1 MDSDKGCPFVLSMAH
16 GCPFLNKARGVIM
29 NKTITKTKR
38 LSPMAVKESRTAYL
52 CLIPAFLGLI
62 FITYLP
68 LLGVFGIS
76 FFHWKGI
83 SAPVFNG
90 FQNYIDLFT
99 NDPYFI
105 DSIKVTVY
113 FSMIAVIGSMIY
125 SLIIAMLLNRKIPIR
140 SFWRAVFYVPY
151 ILPATAIYI
160 GWSFLYESNF
170 GFFNSILSSI
180 GIDKVAFLS
189 DSSLVVPSLAIIAVW
204 TSGNLIVIFLA
215 GLQNVPRVYYEAA
228 EIDGAN
234 YWQRFR
240 HVTLPCMT
248 PIIFYNILMS
258 LITNMQVVT
267 PALALT
273 KGGPGNSSMF
283 ITYLMY
289 RYAFQSNQI
298 GYACA
303 ISFVFFILIAI
314 FTTILFATSKSW
326 IFYEGG
332 DDK

>member
-1 MDSDKGCPFVLSMAH
+1 MGKTSIKNKPLSSMA
-16 GCPFLNKARGVIM
+16 F
-29 NKTITKTKR
+29 
-38 LSPMAVKESRTAYL
+38 KESRTAYL

-68 LLGVFGIS
+68 LVGVFGIS

-83 SAPVFNG
+83 AAPVFNG
-90 FQNYIDLFT
+90 LQNYIDLFT
-99 NDPYFI
+99 DDPYFI

-113 FSMIAVIGSMIY
+113 FSVISVVGSMIY
-125 SLIIAMLLNRKIPIR
+125 SLIIAMLLNRKIPAR
-140 SFWRAVFYVPY
+140 GFWRAVFYVPY

-170 GFFNSILSSI
+170 GFFNSILSSM
-180 GIDKVAFLS
+180 GINKVAFLN
-189 DSSLVVPSLAIIAVW
+189 DSSMVVPSLALIAIW

-248 PIIFYNILMS
+248 PIIFYNLLMS

-314 FTTILFATSKSW
+314 FTGILFATSKSW

-332 DDK
+332 DDR